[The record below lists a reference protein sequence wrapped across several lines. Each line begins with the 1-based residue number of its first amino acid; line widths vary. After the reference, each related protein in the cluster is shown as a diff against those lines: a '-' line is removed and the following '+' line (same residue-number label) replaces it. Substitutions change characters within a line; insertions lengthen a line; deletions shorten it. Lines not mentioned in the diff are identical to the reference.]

1 MDRAAAVDQLK
12 SVWAIL
18 SSDVDCAVE
27 YGRTANTPYAQRA
40 LVRAFF
46 AAVEGL
52 SYQLRVV
59 TLASLEKTEY
69 LSTAEVALLREER
82 YALDRKGHPNASQS
96 FLQFPESLLFSLSVY
111 AKNHGAAFEVG
122 RNQPG
127 WQALLCATDLRN
139 NVTHPKSAASLNPT
153 NEQLQ
158 ALMDA
163 SRWWQATLLEL
174 FKVCDEADEYWRKKL
189 GAPQ

>member
-1 MDRAAAVDQLK
+1 MDRVAAIDQLK

-18 SSDVDCAVE
+18 SSDLDCARE
-27 YGRTANTPYAQRA
+27 YGQTENTPYAQRA
-40 LVRAFF
+40 LIRAFF

-59 TLASLEKTEY
+59 TLASLEKTEH
-69 LSTAEVALLREER
+69 LSIAEIALLREER
-82 YALDRKGHPNASQS
+82 YVLDRKGRPKASSS

-111 AKNHGAAFEVG
+111 AKNHGATFEVD
-122 RNQPG
+122 RDQPG
-127 WQALLCATDLRN
+127 WRAFLCATELRN
-139 NVTHPKSAASLNPT
+139 HVTHPKSAASLNPT
-153 NEQLQ
+153 NEELQ

-163 SRWWQATLLEL
+163 SRWWLATLLSL